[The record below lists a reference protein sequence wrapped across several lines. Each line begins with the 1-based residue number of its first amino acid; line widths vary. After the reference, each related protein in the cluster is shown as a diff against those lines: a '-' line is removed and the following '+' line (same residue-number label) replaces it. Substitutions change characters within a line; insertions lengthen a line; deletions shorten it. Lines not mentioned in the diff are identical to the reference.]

1 MGEIGRRWLFLSRKW
16 DTCHLAWRDP
26 LAEGLSIYPLLAHG
40 LVAAGF
46 GASKGSRTVGGAV
59 GKARCSPDS
68 TLRTEEEVV
77 REGQVGVLHSL
88 SCPSPPSALPDNR

>member
-1 MGEIGRRWLFLSRKW
+1 MALPLQEVGHLPSGLEGSLSR
-16 DTCHLAWRDP
+16 
-26 LAEGLSIYPLLAHG
+26 GIIYSLLAHG

>member
-1 MGEIGRRWLFLSRKW
+1 MGGGGSSSPGSGA
-16 DTCHLAWRDP
+16 LAIWFGGISWQRD
-26 LAEGLSIYPLLAHG
+26 YPILAHE

-68 TLRTEEEVV
+68 TLRTEELVV
-77 REGQVGVLHSL
+77 REGQVDVLHSL
-88 SCPSPPSALPDNR
+88 SCPSPLSALPDNL